1 MAALTA
7 NVGSLIRKILDGK
20 GAAGAKRR
28 LVLMGGPAVDP
39 ILAALVGDHGPLH
52 RDNAKRSVDDLINT
66 LELIARK
73 DVRPLAEAMAHDSP
87 AFNIVVWAIGH
98 SNSQQA
104 KRIINSLHDH
114 QDPGVRAVVAYHEA
128 RRLRRR
134 PRPASKT
141 TKKTVAKKKPTKKT
155 ARRAK
160 ARP

>member
-1 MAALTA
+1 MRA
-7 NVGSLIRKILDGK
+7 VGREKRGRRNAISFLKPGPVRSLVS
-20 GAAGAKRR
+20 AGFS
-28 LVLMGGPAVDP
+28 
-39 ILAALVGDHGPLH
+39 
-52 RDNAKRSVDDLINT
+52 KRSVDDLINT

-155 ARRAK
+155 ARRTK